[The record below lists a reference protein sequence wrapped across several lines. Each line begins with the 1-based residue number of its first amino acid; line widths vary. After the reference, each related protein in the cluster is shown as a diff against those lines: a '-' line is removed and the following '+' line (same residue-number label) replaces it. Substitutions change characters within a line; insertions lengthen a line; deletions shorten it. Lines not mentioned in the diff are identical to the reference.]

1 MLLIDGELH
10 PEGRIVSAVRVRLGE
25 IEQDADAFGM
35 PEPKRYGAGPRW
47 WAMLAVPAGTPAGRR
62 PLALIAEAGGETFEL
77 PLGELELVGAVSPP
91 AETRMPA
98 APARV
103 AICMATYEPP
113 PEQLARQLDS
123 IRAQG
128 FTDWVCLI
136 SDDCSS
142 PEAFAVLREQVGDD
156 PRFVLSRSPER
167 LGFYRNFERALRMV
181 PAGAELVA
189 FADQDDRWDP
199 DKVGS
204 LVQLLDANPGAALGY
219 SDMRVANDAGE
230 VLSET
235 FWYLRR
241 NSHDSI
247 ASLAIANTVT
257 GAASM
262 FRRELL
268 DVGLPF
274 PPGHPDQHPYHDHWL
289 ALCAL
294 GMGEIAYLDRP
305 TYDYTRHVDSVTV
318 RQQPRWVA
326 PPRGRRDAVRF
337 RWHRLTRRFRRGTA
351 RPGGR
356 AIYFKRY
363 LLIRQ
368 FAGVLEMRIGERMAA
383 DKRRSLARL
392 EDAESSW
399 PAALALLLRSL
410 RTLTGRTETMAS
422 ERVLF
427 LGLLWRRAVGRTAR
441 RRGRRPA

>member
-1 MLLIDGELH
+1 MLLVDGELDH
-10 PEGRIVSAVRVRLGE
+10 EGGSISSVRVRLGDVVQE
-25 IEQDADAFGM
+25 AEAFGM
-35 PEPKRYGAGPRW
+35 PEPKHYGPGPRW
-47 WAMLAVPAGTPAGRR
+47 WAMLAVPGDAETGRR
-62 PLALIAEAGGETFEL
+62 PLELIVESGGREVEL
-77 PLGELELVGAVSPP
+77 PLGEVELVDALDTPGEVADPSGP
-91 AETRMPA
+91 AP
-98 APARV
+98 RV

-113 PEQLARQLDS
+113 PDQLARQLES
-123 IRAQG
+123 IRAQD
-128 FTDWVCLI
+128 FDDWVCFI

-142 PEAFAVLREQVGDD
+142 AAAFDGLRAEVEGD

-181 PAGAELVA
+181 PEGTELVA

-199 DKVGS
+199 DKVQS
-204 LVQLLDANPGAALGY
+204 LVALLDASPGAALAY

-230 VLSET
+230 ILSET

-247 ASLAIANTVT
+247 VSLVIANTVT

-262 FRRELL
+262 FRRGLL
-268 DVGLPF
+268 DLALPF
-274 PPGHPDQHPYHDHWL
+274 PPGHPDQHPYHDQWL

-294 GMGEIAYLDRP
+294 GTGEIAYLDRP
-305 TYDYTRHVDSVTV
+305 TYDYTRHDDSVTV

-326 PPRGRRDAVRF
+326 PPRGRRDMVRF
-337 RWHRLTRRFRRGTA
+337 RWRRLTRRFRRGTA

-356 AIYFKRY
+356 AIYFRRW

-368 FAGVLEMRIGERMAA
+368 FAGVLAMRAGERISPE
-383 DKRRSLARL
+383 KRRSLDRL
-392 EDAESSW
+392 TAAEASW

-410 RTLTGRTETMAS
+410 RTLTGRNETMAS

-427 LGLLWRRAVGRTAR
+427 LGLLWRRAVGRAAR
-441 RRGRRPA
+441 HG